1 MFLSFISAGVGRTGC
16 FIVIDS
22 MLERI
27 KNENT
32 VDIYGYITMLRSQ
45 RNFMVQNDVSD
56 LLYLFLTRRIT
67 VKERFFVAFDKPNY
81 SRKES

>member
-1 MFLSFISAGVGRTGC
+1 
-16 FIVIDS
+16 

-56 LLYLFLTRRIT
+56 VMIISLRHIAT
-67 VKERFFVAFDKPNY
+67 VKEVTLSELYIFRI
-81 SRKES
+81 E

>member
-1 MFLSFISAGVGRTGC
+1 
-16 FIVIDS
+16 

-56 LLYLFLTRRIT
+56 VMNIFLTNILQQ
-67 VKERFFVAFDKPNY
+67 
-81 SRKES
+81 